1 MEVENYMDYMKNKH
15 FPNLK
20 KVKNTSLN
28 NRQVLLNDLYND
40 LLDDIKAMFKTMN
53 LRRQKILQGMQI
65 EDHEFIANEKIYT
78 LEDPLFRLLNGTTDF
93 TADDYEMIQADD
105 ILRKAWEVVR
115 DINYKELRDEGHIT
129 LYIDGNIVEI
139 IFNPS
144 PNEQNPESF
153 KLLLNGESIISRRY

>member
-1 MEVENYMDYMKNKH
+1 MKNEY

-28 NRQVLLNDLYND
+28 NRQILLNDLYND
-40 LLDDIKAMFKTMN
+40 LLEEMRAMLASMSD
-53 LRRQKILQGMQI
+53 RRYKILQGMQI
-65 EDHEFIANEKIYT
+65 EDHEFIANEKIYA
-78 LEDPLFRLLNGTTDF
+78 LKDPLFRLLNGTTDF
-93 TADDYEMIQADD
+93 SADDYDMIQADD

-115 DINYKELRDEGHIT
+115 DINYKELRNEGHIT

-144 PNEQNPESF
+144 PDEQNPESF
-153 KLLLNGESIISRRY
+153 ELLLNGKSIISRRY